1 MVERFKGALLKSY
14 PVRFVLTLSKKLILP
29 GFEGLPFYDVA
40 SFFFIG
46 VQNGSLTTRAS
57 SLAFKFFLAIF
68 PSIIFLITLIPYIPI
83 NDFQDQLLILMKD
96 FLPSNAYEAMR
107 ETFEDLVKHQRG
119 DLLSF
124 GFLFALYLATD
135 GIHAMISAFN
145 KSNQSIETRS
155 IWKIRLISVALVF
168 ILTFLILIA
177 IALIVFSNVALDY
190 LVSKHLLVD
199 SLTIYLLLIGKW
211 FVILGLFFCAFS
223 FLYYLGPDQKLKW
236 KFISAGSTFATVMSI
251 IASLGFSFYVNHFG
265 NYNKLYGSIGT
276 LIVIMLWIYFNA
288 IIILL
293 GFELNASIHSAKL
306 NRRK

>member
-1 MVERFKGALLKSY
+1 MVERFKRVLLKSY
-14 PVRFVLTLSKKLILP
+14 PVRFILTLSKKLILP

-40 SFFFIG
+40 SFFIKG
-46 VQNGSLTTRAS
+46 VQNGSLTTRGS

-83 NDFQDQLLILMKD
+83 NDFQDQLLILMKE

-177 IALIVFSNVALDY
+177 IALIVFSSVALDY

-236 KFISAGSTFATVMSI
+236 RFISAGSTFATIMSI

>member
-1 MVERFKGALLKSY
+1 MLKQVKKFILKSY
-14 PVRFVLTLSKKLILP
+14 PIQFLIGISKRLILP
-29 GFEGLPFYDVA
+29 GFEGLPFYDVS
-40 SFFFIG
+40 SFFIKG

-96 FLPSNAYEAMR
+96 ILPKNAYEAMR

-145 KSNQSIETRS
+145 KSIQSIETRS

-168 ILTFLILIA
+168 ILTFLILVA
-177 IALIVFSNVALDY
+177 IALIVFSGVALDY
-190 LVSKHLLVD
+190 LVSKHLLID

-211 FVILGLFFCAFS
+211 LVILGLFFCAFS
-223 FLYYLGPDQKLKW
+223 FLYYLGPDQKLQW
-236 KFISAGSTFATVMSI
+236 KFVSAGSTFATLLCI

-306 NRRK
+306 NRK

>member
-1 MVERFKGALLKSY
+1 MLELIKKNILASAPVKFILL
-14 PVRFVLTLSKKLILP
+14 LSKKLVIP
-29 GFEGLPFYDVA
+29 GFEGMPLFDVS
-40 SFFFIG
+40 SFFIRG
-46 VQNGSLTTRAS
+46 IQNGSLTTRAS

-83 NDFQDQLLILMKD
+83 DNFQDQLLILLKD
-96 FLPSNAYEAMR
+96 ILPKNAFEATN

-135 GIHAMISAFN
+135 GIHAMINAFN
-145 KSNQSIETRS
+145 KSNQSIETRGM
-155 IWKIRLISVALVF
+155 WKIRGISLLLVF

-177 IALIVFSNVALDY
+177 ILLIVFSGIALNY

-199 SLTIYLLLIGKW
+199 SFTIYLLVTGKW
-211 FVILGLFFCAFS
+211 IVILGLFFCAFS

-236 KFISAGSTFATVMSI
+236 RFISAGSTFATVMFI
-251 IASLGFSFYVNHFG
+251 LASLAFSFYVNRFG

-276 LIVIMLWIYFNA
+276 LIVIMLWVYFNS

-306 NRRK
+306 KRSI

>member
-1 MVERFKGALLKSY
+1 MLEKIKRKILGTAAIRFLLL
-14 PVRFVLTLSKKLILP
+14 FSKKLTIP
-29 GFEGLPFYDVA
+29 GFEGMPLFDVS
-40 SFFFIG
+40 SFFIKG
-46 VQNGSLTTRAS
+46 IQNGSLTTRAS

-83 NDFQDQLLILMKD
+83 ANFQDQLLILLKD
-96 FLPSNAYEAMR
+96 ILPKNAYEATR
-107 ETFEDLVKHQRG
+107 ETFVDLVKHQRG

-124 GFLFALYLATD
+124 GFLFALYLSTD
-135 GIHAMISAFN
+135 GIHAMIKAFN
-145 KSNQSIETRS
+145 KSNQSIETRNV
-155 IWKIRLISVALVF
+155 WKIRGISLLLVF

-177 IALIVFSNVALDY
+177 IALIVFSGVALEY

-199 SLTIYLLLIGKW
+199 SLTIYILLIGKW
-211 FVILGLFFCAFS
+211 LVILGLFFCAFS

-251 IASLGFSFYVNHFG
+251 AASLGFSFYVNQFG

-276 LIVIMLWIYFNA
+276 LIVIMLWIYFNS

-306 NRRK
+306 KRQI

>member
-1 MVERFKGALLKSY
+1 MVERIKKKILASA
-14 PVRFVLTLSKKLILP
+14 PVQFILTLSKQLVIP
-29 GFEGLPFYDVA
+29 GFEGMPLYDVS
-40 SFFFIG
+40 SFFFKGI
-46 VQNGSLTTRAS
+46 QNGSITTRAS

-83 NDFQDQLLILMKD
+83 DDFQDQLLILLRD
-96 FLPSNAYEAMR
+96 ILPKNAYEATR

-124 GFLFALYLATD
+124 GFFFALYLATD

-155 IWKIRLISVALVF
+155 MWKIRGISVALVF

-177 IALIVFSNVALDY
+177 ITLIVFSEVALDY

-199 SLTIYLLLIGKW
+199 SFTISLLLIGKW
-211 FVILGLFFCAFS
+211 LIILGLFFCAFS

-236 KFISAGSTFATVMSI
+236 KFISAGSTFATLLSI
-251 IASLGFSFYVNHFG
+251 VASLCFSFYVNHFG

-306 NRRK
+306 KRSI

>member
-1 MVERFKGALLKSY
+1 MFERIKKSFFASAPIRFLL
-14 PVRFVLTLSKKLILP
+14 LLSRKLILP
-29 GFEGLPFYDVA
+29 GFEGMPLFDVS
-40 SFFFIG
+40 SFFLKG

-83 NDFQDQLLILMKD
+83 DNFQDQLLILLKD
-96 FLPSNAYEAMR
+96 ILPKNAFEATR

-155 IWKIRLISVALVF
+155 VWKIRGISLLLVF

-177 IALIVFSNVALDY
+177 IALIVFSGVALDY
-190 LVSKHLLVD
+190 LVSKHLLQD
-199 SLTIYLLLIGKW
+199 SFTISLLLIGKW
-211 FVILGLFFCAFS
+211 VVILGLFFCAFS

-236 KFISAGSTFATVMSI
+236 RFISAGSTFATVLSI

-276 LIVIMLWIYFNA
+276 LIVIMLWIYFNS

-306 NRRK
+306 KRSI

>member
-1 MVERFKGALLKSY
+1 MVEKIKQKILHSA
-14 PVRFVLTLSKKLILP
+14 PVQFTLSLSKHLVIP
-29 GFEGLPFYDVA
+29 GFEGMPLYDVS
-40 SFFFIG
+40 SFFLKGI
-46 VQNGSLTTRAS
+46 QNGSITTRAS

-83 NDFQDQLLILMKD
+83 DDFQDQLLILLRD
-96 FLPSNAYEAMR
+96 ILPKNAYEATR

-155 IWKIRLISVALVF
+155 MWKIRGISVALVF

-177 IALIVFSNVALDY
+177 ITLIVFSEVALDY

-199 SLTIYLLLIGKW
+199 SFTITLLLIGKW
-211 FVILGLFFCAFS
+211 LIILALFFCAFS

-236 KFISAGSTFATVMSI
+236 KFISAGSTFATLLSI
-251 IASLGFSFYVNHFG
+251 VASLCFSFYVNHFG

-306 NRRK
+306 KRSI